1 LEGLSTINYQPRDS
15 YVFKHSLPERAA
27 KPLLAMKKTP
37 KIRYAIIGLGHLA
50 QVAILPAFRHA
61 RRSELAAL
69 VSGDSAKG
77 RVLSEKYQVPAYSY
91 DDFELA
97 AEKERIDA
105 AFIVLPNTQ
114 HRQFTERA
122 AKAGLHVLCEKPM
135 ATTERDCEAM
145 IRACKRGG
153 VKLMIAYRL
162 HFTDSQVRAIALA
175 RSGKLGELRIFSSLF
190 AMQVKEDN
198 IRIKEETGG
207 GPLLDIGIY
216 CINAARYLFSA
227 EPTEVTAMTATSD
240 DPRFKE
246 VSEMVSAVL
255 RFPGDRLAAF
265 TCSFGAHNISEFQ
278 LVGTDAILHA
288 KPAYDYKR
296 SMQWT
301 IRRAGREQKKTF
313 PKGDQFAAEMDYFS
327 RCVVENREPEPS
339 GAEGLADIRII
350 RAINEAARRG
360 RSARLKPFSKV
371 TRPGPRQEIK
381 HPPVKRPPRPVKV
394 AAPGE

>member
-1 LEGLSTINYQPRDS
+1 
-15 YVFKHSLPERAA
+15 
-27 KPLLAMKKTP
+27 MKRTP
-37 KIRYAIIGLGHLA
+37 KIRYAIVGLGHLA
-50 QVAILPAFRHA
+50 QIAILPAFMHA
-61 RRSELAAL
+61 RRSELATL

-77 RVLSEKYQVPAYSY
+77 RVLSKKYQVPAYSY

-97 AEKERIDA
+97 VEKERIDA

-122 AKAGLHVLCEKPM
+122 ARASVHVLCEKPM

-175 RSGKLGELRIFSSLF
+175 RSGKLGELRTFSSLF

-198 IRIKEETGG
+198 IRIKEEAGG

-246 VSEMVSAVL
+246 VNEMVSAVL
-255 RFPGDRLAAF
+255 RFPGDRLATF

-288 KPAYDYKR
+288 KPAYDYKS

-301 IRRAGREQKKTF
+301 IRRGRREQKKTF

-327 RCVVENREPEPS
+327 QCVIENREPEPS

-360 RSARLKPFSKV
+360 RAVKLKPFSKV

-381 HPPVKRPPRPVKV
+381 RPPLKRPPLPVKV

>member
-1 LEGLSTINYQPRDS
+1 
-15 YVFKHSLPERAA
+15 
-27 KPLLAMKKTP
+27 
-37 KIRYAIIGLGHLA
+37 
-50 QVAILPAFRHA
+50 
-61 RRSELAAL
+61 
-69 VSGDSAKG
+69 
-77 RVLSEKYQVPAYSY
+77 VPAYSY

-97 AEKERIDA
+97 VERERIDV

-114 HRQFTERA
+114 HRPFTERA
-122 AKAGLHVLCEKPM
+122 AKASVHVLCEKPM
-135 ATTERDCEAM
+135 ATTEGDCQAM

-162 HFTDSQVRAIALA
+162 HFTDSQVRAIGLA
-175 RSGKLGELRIFSSLF
+175 RSGKLGELRTFSSLF
-190 AMQVKEDN
+190 AMQVQDDN

-216 CINAARYLFSA
+216 CINAARYLFGA

-246 VSEMVSAVL
+246 VHEMVSAVL
-255 RFPGDRLAAF
+255 RFPGDRLATF
-265 TCSFGAHNISEFQ
+265 TCSFGAHDISSFQ
-278 LVGTDAILHA
+278 LVGTDAILRA
-288 KPAYDYKR
+288 EPAYDYKR

-301 IRRAGREQKKTF
+301 IRRGSREQKKTF

-327 RCVVENREPEPS
+327 RCVIENQEPEPS

-350 RAINEAARRG
+350 HAINEAARRG
-360 RSARLKPFSKV
+360 RAVKLKPFSKE
-371 TRPGPRQEIK
+371 TRQSPRQEIK
-381 HPPVKRPPRPVKV
+381 RPPVKKPPHLVKV